1 MHPSTGS
8 PPAGSGGY
16 VRALARGGSAGVVG
30 AVVSAVGGFIVVLLV
45 TRGYPKEVAGTLFA
59 TTSLFLIVATLL
71 QLGADSGLPRWVP
84 VYLVADRPE
93 RALQAVVVALAPS
106 LAASITAGVVGFAW
120 APGLG
125 RLLVGDANSS
135 LAAAQLRVLSL
146 ALPVAVLA
154 GVLLAASR
162 GYGSMRPT
170 VLADRIGLASLQ
182 ALGIVVA
189 LVLDADARWLVVA
202 WTLPYLA
209 SLAIAVWWLL
219 RSRGPIRRSLAAGAP
234 PRHRA
239 GRRGRRPRGL
249 PGPRRRSST
258 GPGAVFWRPVAIKY
272 WAFTWPRTIVS
283 LSQVMLRRLDVVLV
297 AALVSAGDAAVYT
310 AATRFVAVAGLG
322 VLGIQQALAP
332 QLSRAFARGHRADA
346 QQLMYLSTAWMM
358 LVSWPVYL
366 VVMAG
371 APQLLTI
378 FGPGYEAGAVV
389 VVIGS
394 LGMLYGTSA
403 GAVDTAL
410 VMSGHTVL
418 SMLNSVTV
426 LVLNLVL
433 NLVLIPVY
441 GVTGAAVA
449 WAGTVVVRNVLAQLQ
464 VKRLDGLNLYGP
476 AAGWAALSVLA
487 VFAPALLAL
496 GVWGEA
502 PWWVAGAVI
511 VVCGAVY
518 AGVSWRIPA
527 LHVGELVRAVTGPA
541 SRRNRRKEDR

>member
-30 AVVSAVGGFIVVLLV
+30 AVVSAVGGFVVVLLV

-71 QLGADSGLPRWVP
+71 QLGADAGLPRWVP
-84 VYLVADRPE
+84 VHLVADRPE

-106 LAASITAGVVGFAW
+106 VAASVTAGVVGFVW

-125 RLLVGDANSS
+125 RLLVGDANAS

-170 VLADRIGLASLQ
+170 VLADRIGLTSLQ

-189 LVLDADARWLVVA
+189 LVLDADAQWLVVA
-202 WTLPYLA
+202 WSLPYLA
-209 SLAIAVWWLL
+209 SSAIAVWWLV
-219 RSRGPIRRSLAAGAP
+219 RRRGPIRRSLATGTP

-239 GRRGRRPRGL
+239 RRTRGRWRRAL
-249 PGPRRRSST
+249 TGPPRRSST
-258 GPGAVFWRPVAIKY
+258 GPGAVFWRPVAVSY

-297 AALVSAGDAAVYT
+297 AALVSAADAAVYT

-332 QLSRAFARGHRADA
+332 QLSRAFARGHRVDA
-346 QQLMYLSTAWMM
+346 QQLMHLSTAWMM

-378 FGPGYEAGAVV
+378 FGPGYQAGAVV

-418 SMLNSVTV
+418 SMLNSVAV

-441 GVTGAAVA
+441 GITGAAAA

-464 VKRLDGLNLYGP
+464 VKRLDGLSLYGP

-496 GVWGEA
+496 VSGVRR
-502 PWWVAGAVI
+502 P
-511 VVCGAVY
+511 CG
-518 AGVSWRIPA
+518 SR
-527 LHVGELVRAVTGPA
+527 VR
-541 SRRNRRKEDR
+541 